1 MLELERFNGWIYSWH
16 WTDRDSDGLN
26 RSDLNRSDL
35 LILWILSKA
44 IVHKNIWMCYVL
56 PSISMMNHVESNI
69 LRMCICIRTEEVEK
83 FFNNWTSG
91 SKEPFL
97 EMEKWRTPR
106 NGKVSAKTGKKRNMP
121 QNRPVWRACCRFMW
135 ASLDKK
141 ETCETRKSINV
152 FVGGTD
158 HVGCSWT
165 GGFPFRNGLKLLQS
179 IESTSL
185 LFASSSTWYSLMAL
199 ESTALAVAN
208 LIHQNVLRSWEDFN
222 FPTDPPCDVR
232 WSITDF
238 GALWLFRLEE
248 VKRWESG
255 SPYILIPPSKKRDIT
270 TQSSSYPKFI
280 HIHSISKNTCNI
292 IIEEKTS

>member
-69 LRMCICIRTEEVEK
+69 LRMCICIRTEEIEK

-106 NGKVSAKTGKKRNMP
+106 NGKVSAKTGKKRNVP
-121 QNRPVWRACCRFMW
+121 QNRPVWRACCRSMW
-135 ASLDKK
+135 ASLGKK
-141 ETCETRKSINV
+141 ETCETRKSILM
-152 FVGGTD
+152 FLWGGPTMLA
-158 HVGCSWT
+158 HE
-165 GGFPFRNGLKLLQS
+165 PEAFRSEMASNCCNQS
-179 IESTSL
+179 
-185 LFASSSTWYSLMAL
+185 
-199 ESTALAVAN
+199 N
-208 LIHQNVLRSWEDFN
+208 Q
-222 FPTDPPCDVR
+222 PPCCSLHHPLDMA
-232 WSITDF
+232 WWPQK
-238 GALWLFRLEE
+238 ALLWLAQ
-248 VKRWESG
+248 
-255 SPYILIPPSKKRDIT
+255 I
-270 TQSSSYPKFI
+270 
-280 HIHSISKNTCNI
+280 
-292 IIEEKTS
+292 